1 METAALTA
9 VDAATEVRAL
19 IERGGPRV
27 AKARPNATKRDP
39 EAAKRVQSFFGD
51 ASSREG

>member
-1 METAALTA
+1 
-9 VDAATEVRAL
+9 VRAL